1 GSAGVDLATAQ
12 AATLLDST
20 VHPLPT
26 GVHGPLGEGRSALL
40 LGRSSTTLAGLFVLP
55 GVIDADYTGEIKI
68 MAWTPTLPCTIP
80 QGARIAQLLFFI
92 AAQKPSVDNVHG
104 DAGFGST
111 GPPQICRT
119 QQVSLTRPTCQCQLA
134 WRDQHV
140 TLTGLIDTGANV
152 TVIS

>member
-1 GSAGVDLATAQ
+1 GSAGVDLATTHAV
-12 AATLLDST
+12 TLLDSM
-20 VHPLPT
+20 VHLPT

-68 MAWTPTLPCTIP
+68 MAWMPTLTCMIP
-80 QGARIAQLLFFI
+80 QGAQIAQLVFFI
-92 AAQKPSVDNVHG
+92 AVQTPSVDNVRG
-104 DAGFGST
+104 NAGFGST
-111 GPPQICRT
+111 GPPQICWA